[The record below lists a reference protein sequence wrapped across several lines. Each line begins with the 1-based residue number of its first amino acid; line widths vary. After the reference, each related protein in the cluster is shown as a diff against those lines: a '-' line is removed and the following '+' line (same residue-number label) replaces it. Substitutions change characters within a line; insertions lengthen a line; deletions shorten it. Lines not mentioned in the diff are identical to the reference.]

1 MPPALP
7 QHIPCPVEREQRGG
21 RIGDCARTP
30 GPFGIVGP
38 PPQRGTWQGCVGPP
52 ALLGPQRWGMGGG
65 GGGGGERGA
74 AMGVSLCALPI
85 QCCVPGGTVG
95 LVTAASWQP
104 HLCQGHMEGSD
115 MKGRGDFVSP
125 AIRTRVLAVHPHGQC
140 PKVPQQWLPAS
151 CARSPIQLCP
161 RSPPHA
167 IPLWVMVTS
176 GRCSPSVSQ

>member
-65 GGGGGERGA
+65 GGGE
-74 AMGVSLCALPI
+74 
-85 QCCVPGGTVG
+85 
-95 LVTAASWQP
+95 
-104 HLCQGHMEGSD
+104 
-115 MKGRGDFVSP
+115 GRGEQP
-125 AIRTRVLAVHPHGQC
+125 
-140 PKVPQQWLPAS
+140 
-151 CARSPIQLCP
+151 
-161 RSPPHA
+161 
-167 IPLWVMVTS
+167 
-176 GRCSPSVSQ
+176 